1 MEMRISII
9 ITVALRPLTVV
20 VGMCLSVT
28 GLVGCGDPG
37 LHADVVTTAPI
48 VHDLTSRLVGDR
60 MTVHLVLA
68 PGGDPHEFEPTAR
81 DLSMIARARVVVTS
95 GVGLEPWFAAARKAA
110 SPRGSVV
117 DASVGAALREVDGEV
132 DPHIWQDPRNAKV
145 MVANIAQGLRRAD
158 PAGDA
163 AYEAAERQMM
173 SDLTAL
179 DEELSQRFAGL
190 TNRNLV
196 TNHDAFGY
204 LADRYELVIVG
215 SILPSFNTQAE
226 LSARDV
232 SDLVRRIRAAG
243 VRTVFSES
251 AVPAKTARVIAGDAG
266 VSIVAGE
273 SSLFGDGLGPPESGA
288 ADYFSMM
295 RHNARVI
302 VDGLNP

>member
-9 ITVALRPLTVV
+9 IIVTLRPLAAC
-20 VGMCLSVT
+20 VGMCLSAA
-28 GLVGCGDPG
+28 GLAGCSGPG
-37 LHADVVTTAPI
+37 LRADVVTTTSV
-48 VHDLTSRLVGDR
+48 VHDLTSRLVGNR
-60 MTVHLVLA
+60 MTVHLVLT

-81 DLSMIARARVVVTS
+81 DLALIGRARVVVTS
-95 GVGLEPWFAAARKAA
+95 GGGLEPWFASARKAA
-110 SPRGSVV
+110 SPRGLVV
-117 DASVGAALREVDGEV
+117 DASDGVALREVDGEA
-132 DPHIWQDPRNAKV
+132 DPHIWQDPHNVMV
-145 MVANIAQGLRRAD
+145 MVANITEGLRRAD
-158 PAGDA
+158 PAGFDTYTA
-163 AYEAAERQMM
+163 SERQLV

-179 DEELSQRFAGL
+179 DGELSQRFALL

-204 LADRYELVIVG
+204 LAARYELVIVG

-232 SDLVRRIRAAG
+232 TELVHRIRSAG

-251 AVPAKTARVIAGDAG
+251 VIPDKTARVIAGDAG
-266 VSIVAGE
+266 VGIVAGE
-273 SSLFGDGLGPPESGA
+273 SSLFGDGLGPPGSGA

-302 VDGLNP
+302 IEGLAP